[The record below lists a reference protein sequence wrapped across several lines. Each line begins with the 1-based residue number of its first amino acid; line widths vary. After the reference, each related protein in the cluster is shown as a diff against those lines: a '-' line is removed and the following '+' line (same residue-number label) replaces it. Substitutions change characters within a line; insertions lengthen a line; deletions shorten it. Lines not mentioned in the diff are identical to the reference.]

1 MYNTGNFIQYTII
14 IYNGG
19 GSGVVTKSCLTFVTQ
34 WTCTPP
40 GSPVPGL
47 PRQAYW
53 SGLPFPSTGNL
64 PDPGNDSTSP
74 ALQVILY
81 SGKLIKSIA
90 DCNKL

>member
-1 MYNTGNFIQYTII
+1 MSDFCDPMDLYPTRF
-14 IYNGG
+14 
-19 GSGVVTKSCLTFVTQ
+19 
-34 WTCTPP
+34 
-40 GSPVPGL
+40 PVRGI

-81 SGKLIKSIA
+81 SGKLIKSVA
-90 DCNKL
+90 DYNKL